1 MNSIDHKIFQEMT
14 KKVIEKM
21 WNVKFI
27 EKQINIGGLK
37 KKFDYVSEDGNF
49 IGDAK
54 YYKSLKTPSAKLS
67 TIAEYVWLLEKT
79 NAGKKFLIFGND
91 IDIPM
96 KWLDRFGYITNVE
109 FYFYDLKELKLLNKK
124 SLGKKSNFDFNK
136 NNPLLSLSVWKDE
149 DFNYLK
155 ELRKDMNK
163 WKTKY

>member
-1 MNSIDHKIFQEMT
+1 
-14 KKVIEKM
+14 
-21 WNVKFI
+21 
-27 EKQINIGGLK
+27 
-37 KKFDYVSEDGNF
+37 
-49 IGDAK
+49 
-54 YYKSLKTPSAKLS
+54 AKLS

-155 ELRKDMNK
+155 ELRRDMNK